1 MKEKVYSRS
10 PESIRTPVSDT
21 LSSRGHSVDAPDS
34 GIHFALQKKDAEIT
48 TLPASPLSQFH
59 ATINDT
65 RSQDTIQ
72 PKSYATPA
80 IDINFTIQ
88 KKENKTGLPDQL
100 KSGIENLSGHS
111 MDDVNVH
118 YNSAQPAQLKAHAYA
133 QGNQIHIAPGQEKH
147 LAHEAWHVVQQKQGR
162 VKPTKQLKSSV
173 AINDDTGLE
182 READVMGARAGA
194 GIQLHRNTVAS
205 YLPFKST
212 AYQTVQRRIV
222 KQDEGE
228 PLRLDKIVSDSQLED
243 ELEGY
248 DDAFKAVAWYYQRR
262 RGRYYSFQQ
271 VMALALRTRIDHLPP
286 DDDDHDVDSSSSEL
300 DDDVPEPGESPGKS
314 SLTKKLPAIT
324 RINSSYISPRS
335 PVYAPLSASVK
346 SKGENWEDNRDD
358 FVRAFNT
365 RIQSGMKSGHPSSLQ
380 GSDNNLSRL
389 AWIIETLNQART
401 CVAVILSDTHLHV
414 FANHHD
420 AKLQT
425 QLQDLIT
432 ASQDLRFASK
442 EYHAILHLL
451 TEHVLVN
458 RGSRPKKKETIDRKT
473 GMVQRRLQKAMQ
485 LINQLNLGLNNIKVH
500 EVNQSHKGR
509 KKHGEMRAGDAVAS
523 SRKGDKTPLQLDA
536 GISKI
541 CCGKCELALQALSG
555 IYGITFKVQEAHWQ
569 IYDTDTGWPVPEFLK
584 TNPEAMKMFLGDEAY
599 EIYVKFP
606 AEATRVIEGMKKEV
620 KSKEKLTNPSS
631 KDTGYI
637 SSEDEYD
644 MDKYSGDKGG
654 PSGIEDDKNGDSYSS
669 SSESDDDYD
678 ELDFHEVI
686 DGYDEDGT
694 PDITISDHMIQLYL
708 QDLELSGAYLSVAEG
723 QVIAAALN
731 VRAHVFNRLTVSTN
745 GYYYDPDNNQYYQG
759 TLLQTLADGDC
770 LLHGLNLIR
779 QNHNMSQAQIRIC
792 RLYIGNILD
801 HDLLRVQIEDLV
813 RAKIQGEYIPGLG
826 PNMSRILNFNYEIQ
840 KAMHQEASKSSFK
853 SVSVSHSG
861 HVPKKDSSIVKED
874 HEQLPDDDELVA
886 PYHHATG
893 TIAFNTTYGNTGPEG
908 CLLFTGDHY
917 IRIAPCDN
925 PFG

>member
-1 MKEKVYSRS
+1 MKEKIHSHT
-10 PESIRTPVSDT
+10 PENIKAQDFDTTAMKGNSVAAPISNINFTLQKKEHKATTTPVSQ
-21 LSSRGHSVDAPDS
+21 RYAGMGNGAPDMQS
-34 GIHFALQKKDAEIT
+34 
-48 TLPASPLSQFH
+48 
-59 ATINDT
+59 
-65 RSQDTIQ
+65 
-72 PKSYATPA
+72 KSYSAPGNG
-80 IDINFTIQ
+80 INFTIQ
-88 KKENKTGLPDQL
+88 KKENKTGLPDNL
-100 KSGIENLSGHS
+100 KSGIENLSGHA
-111 MDDVNVH
+111 MDDVKVH
-118 YNSAQPAQLKAHAYA
+118 YNSSQPAQLNAHAYA

-162 VKPTKQLKSSV
+162 VKPTRQLKSSV
-173 AINDDTGLE
+173 AINDDAGLE
-182 READVMGARAGA
+182 KEADVMGAKAEA
-194 GIQLHRNTVAS
+194 GIQLHQNTAA
-205 YLPFKST
+205 LNAPFKSD

-222 KQDEGE
+222 KQNEGE
-228 PLRLDKIVSDSQLED
+228 PLRFNKVVSDSQLED

-248 DDAFKAVAWYYQRR
+248 DDAFKAVVWHYQRR
-262 RGRYYSFQQ
+262 KGRYYSFQQ
-271 VMALALRTRIDHLPP
+271 VMTLALRTRIDHLPP

-300 DDDVPEPGESPGKS
+300 DDDVPDLEESPGKIG
-314 SLTKKLPAIT
+314 LTKKLPAIT
-324 RINSSYISPRS
+324 RIDSSYITPRS
-335 PVYAPLSASVK
+335 PVYAPLSVPVK
-346 SKGENWEDNRDD
+346 SKGETWEDNRDA
-358 FVRAFNT
+358 FVKAFNT

-401 CVAVILSDTHLHV
+401 CVAVIVSNTHLHV

-425 QLQDLIT
+425 QLQDLIA
-432 ASQDLRFASK
+432 ASQDLSFASK

-485 LINQLNLGLNNIKVH
+485 LINQLKLGLKSVQVH

-523 SRKGDKTPLQLDA
+523 SRKKGDKTPLHLDV

-599 EIYVKFP
+599 SIYVKFP
-606 AEATRVIEGMKKEV
+606 AEATRVIEGMKKV
-620 KSKEKLTNPSS
+620 IKSKERLTNPSS
-631 KDTGYI
+631 RDTGYI

-644 MDKYSGDKGG
+644 EDKYTANKEGLSGV
-654 PSGIEDDKNGDSYSS
+654 EDDKGSDPYSNS
-669 SSESDDDYD
+669 SESESDDDYD
-678 ELDFHEVI
+678 ELDSHEVI

-708 QDLELSGAYLSVAEG
+708 QDLELSRSYLSVAEG
-723 QVIAAALN
+723 QVIATALN
-731 VRAHVFNRLTVSTN
+731 VQARVFNRLTVSSN
-745 GYYYDPDNNQYYQG
+745 GYYYDAHHNQYYQE
-759 TLLQTLADGDC
+759 TPLQTLADGDC

-779 QNHNMSQAQIRIC
+779 QNQNMTQAQIRIC
-792 RLYIGNILD
+792 RLYIGNMLD

-813 RAKIQGEYIPGLG
+813 RAKIQGDYIPGLG

-840 KAMHQEASKSSFK
+840 KAMHKEAGKSSFK
-853 SVSVSHSG
+853 SVSVSHAS
-861 HVPKKDSSIVKED
+861 HISKKNSSED
-874 HEQLPDDDELVA
+874 EEHHKQVSDDEGLVLPDHQA
-886 PYHHATG
+886 AG
-893 TIAFNTTYGNTGPEG
+893 TIAFNTTYGNAGPAG
-908 CLLFTGDHY
+908 YLLFTGDHY
-917 IRIAPCDN
+917 IRIVPCDN
-925 PFG
+925 PFV

>member
-1 MKEKVYSRS
+1 LNSKKNNQPIKEYSNRS
-10 PESIRTPVSDT
+10 LNRVSSQSSSAISFARPDT
-21 LSSRGHSVDAPDS
+21 NINFAIQKKENQQKSHTAPDN
-34 GIHFALQKKDAEIT
+34 G
-48 TLPASPLSQFH
+48 
-59 ATINDT
+59 
-65 RSQDTIQ
+65 
-72 PKSYATPA
+72 
-80 IDINFTIQ
+80 INFTIQ

-100 KSGIENLSGHS
+100 KSGIENLSGHA
-111 MDDVNVH
+111 MDDVRVH
-118 YNSAQPAQLKAHAYA
+118 YNSPQPAQLNAHAYA
-133 QGNQIHIAPGQEKH
+133 QGNQIHVAPGQEKH

-173 AINDDTGLE
+173 AINDEAGLE
-182 READVMGARAGA
+182 KEADVMGAKAEA
-194 GIQLHRNTVAS
+194 SIQLHRNTAAIS
-205 YLPFKST
+205 PPFKSA
-212 AYQTVQRRIV
+212 AYQPVQRRIV

-228 PLRLDKIVSDSQLED
+228 RLKLSKIVSDSQLED

-248 DDAFKAVAWYYQRR
+248 DDDFKAVVWHYQRQPH
-262 RGRYYSFQQ
+262 YYSFQQ
-271 VMALALRTRIDHLPP
+271 VMTLALRTRIDHLPP

-300 DDDVPEPGESPGKS
+300 EDDVPELEEIPGKS
-314 SLTKKLPAIT
+314 TLTKKLPAIT

-335 PVYAPLSASVK
+335 PGYAPLSAPVK
-346 SKGENWEDNRDD
+346 SQGETWEDNRDA
-358 FVRAFNT
+358 FVKAFNK
-365 RIQSGMKSGHPSSLQ
+365 RIQGGMKSGHPSSLQ

-432 ASQDLRFASK
+432 ASQDLSFASK

-485 LINQLNLGLNNIKVH
+485 LINQLNLGLKSVKVH

-523 SRKGDKTPLQLDA
+523 SRQKGDKTPLHLDV

-599 EIYVKFP
+599 NIYVKFP
-606 AEATRVIEGMKKEV
+606 AEAIRVIEGMKKVV
-620 KSKEKLTNPSS
+620 KSKERLDNPSS

-644 MDKYSGDKGG
+644 EDKYTGDKGG
-654 PSGIEDDKNGDSYSS
+654 PSGVEDDKDSDSHSS

-678 ELDFHEVI
+678 ELDSHEVI

-731 VRAHVFNRLTVSTN
+731 VRARVFNRLTVSTN
-745 GYYYDPDNNQYYQG
+745 GYYYDPDNNRYYQE
-759 TLLQTLADGDC
+759 TPLQTLADGDC

-779 QNHNMSQAQIRIC
+779 QNQNMSQAQIRIC
-792 RLYIGNILD
+792 RLYIGNMLN
-801 HDLLRVQIEDLV
+801 HDLLRIQIEDLV
-813 RAKIQGEYIPGLG
+813 RAKIQGDYIPGLG

-853 SVSVSHSG
+853 PVSVSHSG
-861 HVPKKDSSIVKED
+861 HVSKEDSHVGKED
-874 HEQLPDDDELVA
+874 HEHLPEDDDELVS
-886 PYHHATG
+886 PDHQATG
-893 TIAFNTTYGNTGPEG
+893 TIAFNTTYGNAGPG
-908 CLLFTGDHY
+908 GYLLFTGDHY
-917 IRIAPCDN
+917 IRIAPCRN